1 MKRFKYLL
9 ITALLAGFCAPAYAG
24 FDSGKA
30 AYDRGDYARAYKEF
44 KPLAERGDMTRNFIW
59 E

>member
-1 MKRFKYLL
+1 MTNFKSLL
-9 ITALLAGFCAPAYAG
+9 FVALLAGFTTLAHAG

-30 AYDRGDYARAYKEF
+30 AYNQGDYAQAYKAFE
-44 KPLAERGDMTRNFIW
+44 PLAERGDIDAQLFW